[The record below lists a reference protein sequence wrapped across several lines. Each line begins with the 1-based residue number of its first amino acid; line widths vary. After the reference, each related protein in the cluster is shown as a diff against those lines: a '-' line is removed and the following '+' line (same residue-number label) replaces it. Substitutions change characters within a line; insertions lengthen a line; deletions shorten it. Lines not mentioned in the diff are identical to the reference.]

1 MKASERYENGPDLR
15 MDQVLAAQVEQPAP
29 ESLDSIPRTA
39 SAVKANE
46 QVLSL
51 WRRLMRWFASPNAYP
66 LKLFVVS
73 RVFFIALTYGALSL
87 LSPGHAAQ
95 RSVGVNVVS
104 LLQAWDQRDVD
115 FYLGIASQGYAGYR
129 PGISS
134 AFFPL
139 MPFATRIV
147 AEPLSLMNEKYAYLA
162 AGMLV
167 SNAAFF
173 GAAWFFYALLRREF
187 STATAQRSL
196 LYLMVFPKAL
206 FTFAAYSEGLFLL
219 AFIGSYYFLRR
230 KQFALAGF
238 FAGLATL
245 GRFFG
250 VILVLPFM
258 VELAW
263 YCRKDVRQWLRH
275 GWSLLA
281 IPAALAIYMV
291 HLYFVLGNA
300 LAFSQAEDSFG
311 RHFVEPVQTL
321 LTALWTTRY
330 LAFGSSLQLDR
341 VFDLIMVIV
350 ELALLLVALTPW
362 GLRRFRLPL
371 SLMLLSLGVLLIP
384 LSDPLTSH
392 VPAYLYSTS
401 RYLLPAIG
409 FYAALARLTE
419 HRPRWHE
426 AILLFSIGFLALFTI
441 GFVLGATVV

>member
-1 MKASERYENGPDLR
+1 MKASEQHENGPGLR
-15 MDQVLAAQVEQPAP
+15 IDHLLAPQAEQPEP
-29 ESLDSIPRTA
+29 KSLDSIPQTA
-39 SAVKANE
+39 SEAKANE
-46 QVLSL
+46 QGLSL
-51 WRRLMRWFASPNAYP
+51 RQRIKRWLASPNAYP

-87 LSPGHAAQ
+87 LSPGHQTQ
-95 RSVGVNVVS
+95 RFAGVNLVS
-104 LLQAWDQRDVD
+104 LLQAWDQRDVY

-129 PGISS
+129 PDLSS

-139 MPFATRIV
+139 MPLATRIV
-147 AEPLSLMNEKYAYLA
+147 AVPLSLINEKYAYLL

-167 SNAAFF
+167 SNVAFF
-173 GAAWFFYALLRREF
+173 GAACFFYALIHREF
-187 STATAQRSL
+187 GTTTAQRSL
-196 LYLMVFPKAL
+196 FYLMVFPKEL

-230 KQFALAGF
+230 KQFALAGL
-238 FAGLATL
+238 FAGIATL

-263 YCRKDVRQWLRH
+263 YCRKDLHKWLRQ

-281 IPAALAIYMV
+281 IPAALAIYMTY
-291 HLYFVLGNA
+291 LYFALGNA
-300 LAFSQAEDSFG
+300 LAFSQAEDNFG

-321 LTALWTTRY
+321 LTALWTTPD

-341 VFDLIMVIV
+341 VFDLIIVII
-350 ELALLLVALTPW
+350 ELALLLAALTSW

-371 SLMLLSLGVLLIP
+371 SLTLLSLGVLLIP

-392 VPAYLYSTS
+392 APAYLYSTS

-409 FYAALARLTE
+409 FYVVLARVTE
-419 HRPRWHE
+419 RRPRWHE
-426 AILLFSIGFLALFTI
+426 AILLFSSGFLALFTI
-441 GFVLGATVV
+441 GFVLGAFVV